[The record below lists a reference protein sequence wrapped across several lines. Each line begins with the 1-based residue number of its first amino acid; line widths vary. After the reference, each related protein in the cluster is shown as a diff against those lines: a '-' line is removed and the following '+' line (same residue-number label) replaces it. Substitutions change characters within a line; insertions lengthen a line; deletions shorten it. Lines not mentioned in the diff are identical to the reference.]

1 MNFTLQ
7 KFKNGFIYAVGS
19 GFVSGFVVGC
29 FPNKLS
35 IRFENKKIFSLPVPL
50 ISGLIGSTGVICS
63 PLLVANYICNGTY
76 FDKLVDKYDIN
87 VERYYQYDLMYNKYA
102 YPSSFI
108 INIKRK
114 VLKNDSL

>member
-1 MNFTLQ
+1 MFL
-7 KFKNGFIYAVGS
+7 
-19 GFVSGFVVGC
+19 
-29 FPNKLS
+29 P
-35 IRFENKKIFSLPVPL
+35 RFENQEIYSLPIPL

-87 VERYYQYDLMYNKYA
+87 VKRYHQYGLMHNKYA
-102 YPSSFI
+102 YPSLFI

-114 VLKNDSL
+114 V

>member
-7 KFKNGFIYAVGS
+7 KIKNWVIYGVGYGFFT
-19 GFVSGFVVGC
+19 GFAVGC
-29 FPNKLS
+29 FPNKLH
-35 IRFENKKIFSLPVPL
+35 IRFEEQKIYSLPIPL
-50 ISGLIGSTGVICS
+50 ISGLIGCTGVICS

-76 FDKLVDKYDIN
+76 FEKIVDKYDIN
-87 VERYYQYDLMYNKYA
+87 LKRRHQYDTRHNKYA

-114 VLKNDSL
+114 VFKPIV

>member
-1 MNFTLQ
+1 MIFILQ
-7 KFKNGFIYAVGS
+7 KIKNGVIYGVAS

-29 FPNKLS
+29 FPNKLH
-35 IRFENKKIFSLPVPL
+35 IRFEDQEIYSLPIPL

-87 VERYYQYDLMYNKYA
+87 LERRYQYDVRHNKYT

-108 INIKRK
+108 INIKKK
-114 VLKNDSL
+114 V